1 MLRLG
6 REGCSMVGPNGWLV
20 KFGQHLAAQGFGE
33 LSVPDYIRNTGM
45 FLEYLRSM
53 GIERLTDVDR
63 KAMAAYQL
71 EVAFQTHRG
80 KVLSHSTQRKRLT
93 CVRQF
98 FQYLLKEDAV
108 LFDPTSDLEFP
119 KLNDQLP
126 RDILTKREIGEL
138 LSEADPQSI
147 LGLRDR
153 SMLEVLY
160 STGIRVSELAGL
172 TLDDLDLRN
181 AELKVLGKGK
191 KERIVPLGEVVK
203 DYLERYLAHSRPL
216 LTGPDERNLF
226 VSSRGRKFY
235 YSNISFI
242 VRNYGKRAGIKKH
255 VSPHGLRHTCATH
268 LLQGRADIRQIQKIL
283 GHVSIATT
291 QRYTRVEITDLKKVL
306 RRCHPRELHQIVT
319 VDVGA

>member
-1 MLRLG
+1 MMG
-6 REGCSMVGPNGWLV
+6 MQGWRV
-20 KFGQHLAAQGFGE
+20 RFGEHLKSQGFGE
-33 LSVPDYIRNTGM
+33 LSIPDYLRNVGM
-45 FLEYLRSM
+45 FLEYLRSA
-53 GIERLTDVDR
+53 GIEKLTEVDR
-63 KAMAAYQL
+63 KLMSDYQL
-71 EVAFQTHRG
+71 ELSFQTHKG
-80 KVLSHSTQRKRLT
+80 KGLSHSTQRKRLT

-108 LFDPTSDLEFP
+108 LQDPTAELAFP
-119 KLNDQLP
+119 PLNDQLP

-138 LSEADPQSI
+138 LSEADPESV

-153 SMLEVLY
+153 AMLEVLY

-172 TLDDLDLRN
+172 KLEDLDLRN
-181 AELKVLGKGK
+181 AELRVFGKGK
-191 KERIVPLGEVVK
+191 KERIVPLGEVVRE
-203 DYLERYLAHSRPL
+203 YLERYLKRSRAIL
-216 LTGPDERNLF
+216 AGPEERSLF
-226 VSSRGRKFY
+226 VSNRGRRFY

-268 LLQGRADIRQIQKIL
+268 LLQGRADIRQIQRIL

-306 RRCHPRELHQIVT
+306 RRCHPRELRQIVT
-319 VDVGA
+319 ADVGA

>member
-1 MLRLG
+1 
-6 REGCSMVGPNGWLV
+6 MVGPQGWLV

-33 LSVPDYIRNTGM
+33 LSIPDYIRNVEL

-53 GIERLTDVDR
+53 GIEQLTDVDR
-63 KAMAAYQL
+63 KVMADYQL
-71 EVAFQTHRG
+71 EVSFETHRG

-98 FQYLLKEDAV
+98 FLYLLKEDAV
-108 LFDPTSDLEFP
+108 LFDPSSDMEFP

-138 LSEADPQSI
+138 LSEADPESI

-153 SMLEVLY
+153 AMLEVLY

-172 TLDDLDLRN
+172 TLDDIDLRN
-181 AELKVLGKGK
+181 AELKVRGKGK

-203 DYLERYLAHSRPL
+203 DYLERYLAHSRPVL
-216 LTGPDERNLF
+216 AGSDERSLF
-226 VSSRGRKFY
+226 VSNRGRRFY
-235 YSNISFI
+235 YTNISFI
-242 VRNYGKRAGIKKH
+242 VRNYGKRAGITKR

-283 GHVSIATT
+283 GHASIATT
-291 QRYTRVEITDLKKVL
+291 QRYTRVEISDLKKVL
-306 RRCHPRELHQIVT
+306 RRCHPRERHQILT